1 MAIKVKEPVG
11 TKIVTMHIEPAVD
24 VWIKIMEVVGLIDI
38 VLQDILV
45 ATSGIVITVKDLQH
59 LMPTVIMGMVV
70 A

>member
-1 MAIKVKEPVG
+1 
-11 TKIVTMHIEPAVD
+11 
-24 VWIKIMEVVGLIDI
+24 MEVVGLIDI